1 MPCSLLAALLC
12 VPPIGGAGEWPRHV
26 IDAGSRGADGV
37 RLADVDGDGR
47 LDVVT
52 GWEEGGAVRAA
63 FAPPI
68 DRIRE
73 PWPAATVGRVAA
85 PEDAVA
91 VDLDGDGRLE
101 VLSSAEGEG
110 KRLSV
115 HRLAPGGDPRASADW
130 ATTPLGD
137 SVGRQK
143 YMYALPWPRE
153 HGGGLIVAGKDAGAA
168 VEWWRPGDDPAD
180 DPADWAA
187 WRPTPLR
194 PVGWAMSLVAEDMD
208 GDGDPDLLL
217 SDRKGPRR
225 GVVWL
230 EFDPASGGWEEH
242 VIGGADVE
250 PMFLTVADLDGDGDR
265 DVAVALK
272 AAEPGDAGL
281 VLFQRLDA
289 TGDRWRRREIP
300 LPHDAGSAKAVAAT
314 RSGNGPA
321 PGTLE
326 LFVTCEHAARK
337 CSIVRFRFAP
347 GERVWTAAPRVDCP
361 AGRVGT
367 KFDRLELLDLDGD
380 GDLDLLT
387 CEERENLGVLWYERP
402 GP

>member
-1 MPCSLLAALLC
+1 MSRPLLAALLC
-12 VPPIGGAGEWPRHV
+12 APPAGGGTEWPRHI
-26 IDAGSRGADGV
+26 IDAGSRGADGG
-37 RLADVDGDGR
+37 RLADVDRDGR
-47 LDVVT
+47 LDIAT
-52 GWEEGGAVRAA
+52 GWEEGGAVRVA
-63 FAPPI
+63 FGPPI

-73 PWPAATVGRVAA
+73 PWPAATVGRVPS

-91 VDLDGDGRLE
+91 VDLNGDGRLE
-101 VLSSAEGEG
+101 VLSSAEGRA

-130 ATTPLGD
+130 TTTPLGN

-143 YMYALPWPRE
+143 YLYALPWPRE
-153 HGGGLIVAGKDAGAA
+153 RGGGLIAAGRDAGAA
-168 VEWWRPGDDPAD
+168 VEWWRPRDDPAD

-187 WRPTPLR
+187 WRPTALR
-194 PVGWAMSLVAEDMD
+194 PVGWTMSLVAEDMD

-230 EFDPASGGWEEH
+230 EFDPDSPAWIEH
-242 VIGGADVE
+242 RIGGADVE

-265 DVAVALK
+265 DVAVA
-272 AAEPGDAGL
+272 ARDAGL
-281 VLFQRLDA
+281 VLFERLDA
-289 TGDRWRRREIP
+289 TGDRWRRRTIP
-300 LPHDAGSAKAVAAT
+300 LPESAGGGKAVAAD
-314 RSGNGPA
+314 RAASGA
-321 PGTLE
+321 LE

-347 GERVWTAAPRVDCP
+347 GESVWTAAPRIDCP
-361 AGRVGT
+361 AGTVGT
-367 KFDRLELLDLDGD
+367 KFDRLELLDVDGD